1 MKKVLSLVLSLALA
15 CGVLVGLTACSGEE
29 KGDVVKPY
37 NGIKTIAY
45 SDMKVGL
52 ITLHDE
58 KSTYDLNFINA
69 FKAACE
75 AKGVKSVITRN
86 IPETNKAYEA
96 AADLVDQGCNLI
108 FADSFGHEPFILKAA
123 KEFPD
128 VQFCHST
135 GVKAHGEK
143 RGNFH
148 DAFANIYEG
157 RFLAGVA
164 GGEKIKELVA
174 ADANKVTT
182 ENGEK
187 FVKIGYVGAYTYAE
201 VVSGYTSFYLG
212 VKYALKGQ
220 DYGVKMEVSFTGSW
234 YDETAEKET
243 ANTLITNG
251 AILVSQHAD
260 SMGAPTAC
268 EKAGVPNVSY
278 NGSTEASCPNT
289 FIVSSR
295 INWQPYYEYAME
307 CLNSGTEIAYDW
319 TAGMNDTPFAGSVCL
334 TDFGAAA
341 ASTTATAVSTAFA
354 ALKAG
359 TLKVFDVSTFT
370 VDGKAVSEHVVEGTN
385 VIKTVNGITYF
396 DESSLYSAPCFDLKI
411 DGIKL
416 LNTKY

>member
-15 CGVLVGLTACSGEE
+15 CGVLVGLTACGGEE

-128 VQFCHST
+128 VQFCHAA

-370 VDGKAVSEHVVEGTN
+370 VEGKAVSEHVVEGTN

-396 DESSLYSAPCFDLKI
+396 DESSLYSAPYFDLKI